1 LHRKKET
8 GKWLGCGASAD
19 CLWPLP
25 AMLIRVSSWLFPRP
39 GPSGKQLL
47 TIGEFAIWFLG
58 IELFLGAILPL
69 ALLAHPKTRMIPAVQ
84 YASAALVIIGI
95 FVMRV
100 IIVIGGQSVPMS

>member
-1 LHRKKET
+1 
-8 GKWLGCGASAD
+8 
-19 CLWPLP
+19 
-25 AMLIRVSSWLFPRP
+25 ML
-39 GPSGKQLL
+39 QLL
-47 TIGEFAIWFLG
+47 TTGEFAIWFLG

-84 YASAALVIIGI
+84 YASAALVIIGV